1 MTGIQKILQSAPGEC
16 LQGCAGALVAVLVFN
31 IVAAVVSAF
40 LWLIAAAAFGA
51 AVVSWAS
58 AFWTKEDEVLSADG
72 EWEQGDDKPKEEEEL
87 K

>member
-16 LQGCAGALVAVLVFN
+16 LQGCVGALVAVLVLN
-31 IVAAVVSAF
+31 IVAAVVSSF
-40 LWLIAAAAFGA
+40 LWLIAAVAFGA

-58 AFWTKEDEVLSADG
+58 AFGTKEDEVLSADG
-72 EWEQGDDKPKEEEEL
+72 EWEQGDDKKSNGEGL